1 MASAAVLVKLKLDE
15 NLSIYLKEPASNLG
29 HDVTT
34 AAEENLLGKPDEVV
48 TAEAFREGRMLLTL
62 DVGIADLRRF
72 PPGTH
77 PGIVVF
83 RPRTLG
89 AAGATEFVLAFL
101 KQVSLD
107 DCTGCI
113 VVVDPE
119 RVRIRKPPAP

>member
-1 MASAAVLVKLKLDE
+1 MKLKLDE
-15 NLSIYLKEPASNLG
+15 NLSIHLKPPVAALG

-34 AAEENLLGKPDEVV
+34 AADEDLLGKADEVV

-77 PGIVVF
+77 PGIIVF

-89 AAGATEFVLAFL
+89 AAGASEFVLAFL
-101 KQVSLD
+101 RTVSLD
-107 DCTGCI
+107 ECSGCI

-119 RVRIRKPPAP
+119 RVRIRRPPAA